1 VPRRVRDLAV
11 TVIGLVVLCV
21 MLVSINPRL
30 RERTAQVVAD
40 PQWDSLRGTVTHA
53 AVSSLSV
60 VHGYADGHS
69 YLFTFLVAAC
79 LFVFLMLK
87 VI

>member
-1 VPRRVRDLAV
+1 
-11 TVIGLVVLCV
+11 
-21 MLVSINPRL
+21 
-30 RERTAQVVAD
+30 
-40 PQWDSLRGTVTHA
+40 LRGTVTHA